1 MLNVK
6 LWDMYSTSHKEAQ
19 QDRVATST
27 SSSEQYKHMH
37 RYTRW
42 TRYYKDFWKKQNK
55 TMPTQKQVGHI
66 EVVWARDSDTEFST
80 ESKPYSNFQH
90 F

>member
-1 MLNVK
+1 ML
-6 LWDMYSTSHKEAQ
+6 
-19 QDRVATST
+19 
-27 SSSEQYKHMH
+27 SSETCTQLVIRRPNKTGWLRPHPH
-37 RYTRW
+37 QNNTNTCTATQGGPDTTRI
-42 TRYYKDFWKKQNK
+42 FGKKKKK

-66 EVVWARDSDTEFST
+66 EVVWARDSATEFST

>member
-6 LWDMYSTSHKEAQ
+6 IWDMYSTSHKEAQ

-42 TRYYKDFWKKQNK
+42 TRYYKDFWKKKKKNNAHTK
-55 TMPTQKQVGHI
+55 TGWTYRSSVGQGQWHWI
-66 EVVWARDSDTEFST
+66 FHWEQTL
-80 ESKPYSNFQH
+80 Q
-90 F
+90 